1 MDAAQDGL
9 IVKEQS
15 GFYWVDAADGE
26 TYMCELRGKLK
37 EAARASDIA
46 AIGDRVSITLRR
58 EEGTDA
64 LMGLIQAVAPRKS
77 ALSRALRTTGKRGAG
92 KAEREDVIIANADRA
107 VFVLAAA
114 QPAPNFKM
122 LDRLLVAGEK
132 SNIADLLIVV
142 NKLDLVD
149 ESDARAQF
157 AAYQA
162 MGYPLLLTSATRGD
176 GIAQLRGVLEC
187 GISVFTGPSGV
198 GKTSLLNRIQPG
210 LGRRVQSVGRVS
222 DLGVHTTRDSALVR
236 LDSGAYLADTPGLRA
251 ITVWDIEPDELDA
264 YFIDIKPHVL
274 QCKFGNCTHTTE
286 PGCGVLRALRDGD
299 IDRRRYRNYLELWEE
314 LRDTY
319 IIYNR

>member
-92 KAEREDVIIANADRA
+92 QAEREDVIIANADRA
-107 VFVLAAA
+107 IFVLSAA
-114 QPAPNFKM
+114 QPPPNFKM

-132 SNIADLLIVV
+132 SDIADLLIVV
-142 NKLDLVD
+142 NKLDLRD
-149 ESDARAQF
+149 ESDILAEF
-157 AAYQA
+157 SAYRA
-162 MGYPLLLTSATRGD
+162 MGYSLLLTSALRGD
-176 GIAQLRGVLEC
+176 GIAQLRSVLDTRHLSLHR
-187 GISVFTGPSGV
+187 SVRRGQNQLAQSN
-198 GKTSLLNRIQPG
+198 SAG
-210 LGRRVQSVGRVS
+210 LGTAREIGGSRVRSRC
-222 DLGVHTTRDSALVR
+222 
-236 LDSGAYLADTPGLRA
+236 AYHA
-251 ITVWDIEPDELDA
+251 
-264 YFIDIKPHVL
+264 
-274 QCKFGNCTHTTE
+274 
-286 PGCGVLRALRDGD
+286 
-299 IDRRRYRNYLELWEE
+299 
-314 LRDTY
+314 
-319 IIYNR
+319 